1 MPFSPAE
8 SQQVGLAESQQT
20 ALARLHEVLRRGG
33 LAVLCGPSG
42 TGKTMLAHR
51 FASACAQTPGWAVRG
66 PCGVREFLEQATAD
80 APDVLSGERRWLAVI
95 DDAHRAGNGT
105 ELARVVDSLQR
116 PAARAVLVLV
126 GEGRLLT
133 LLSRQP
139 DLEQR
144 VVLRAP
150 LKPWH
155 FQETQR
161 LLGRRL
167 PSLGAS
173 PDAESLCLRLH
184 ELAAGI
190 PRQLVRLI
198 DTLAMVLSAEP
209 SHRVTLDDLE
219 TFHRR
224 LSLQAA

>member
-1 MPFSPAE
+1 MPLGPAE
-8 SQQVGLAESQQT
+8 PQQVGLTESQQT

-33 LAVLCGPSG
+33 LAVLCGASG
-42 TGKTMLAHR
+42 TGKTMLVRRLASECAH
-51 FASACAQTPGWAVRG
+51 TPGWSVRG
-66 PCGVREFLEQATAD
+66 PCGVRSFLEQTAARGVD
-80 APDVLSGERRWLAVI
+80 LSAGERRVLAVI
-95 DDAHRAGNGT
+95 DDAHRVHDGAD
-105 ELARVVDSLQR
+105 LARVVDALQMP
-116 PAARAVLVLV
+116 PAHAVVVLV

-150 LKPWH
+150 LTPWRV
-155 FQETQR
+155 QETQQ
-161 LLGRRL
+161 LIGTRL
-167 PSLGAS
+167 PSFGAR
-173 PDAESLCLRLH
+173 PDAEPLCLRLH

-190 PRQLVRLI
+190 PRQVVRLI
-198 DTLAMVLSAEP
+198 DTVAMVLSAEP
-209 SHRVTLDDLE
+209 SHCVTLDDLE